1 MFKDIDKKYRYTGN
15 DLGATYKKDKTVF
28 KVWSPLADEA
38 AVLLYHKCTDE
49 KPYRRLPMTKSKEG
63 VWSKVAHGDLNGVYY
78 TYQINHDG
86 LIEETI
92 DIYAKTA
99 GVNGIMGMVIDME
112 ETNPAGWDSYEPIKL
127 ESYTDAV
134 LYELHVR
141 DFSIDKSGH
150 FCYKG
155 RFLAFVEK
163 GLVNDAG
170 DPVGIDHIKDLGV
183 THVHLMPC
191 FDYQT
196 VDEADYH
203 RPQFNW
209 GYDPMNFNVPEGSYS
224 TNPFNGKTRVAEFKR
239 LIHALHSAGIGVIM
253 DVVYNH
259 TYATA
264 DSCFTKTFPKY
275 YYRQW
280 EDTEYYANGSGCG
293 NEVATERFMVRKYIV
308 DSLVYWA
315 TEYKI
320 DGFRF
325 DLMGLYDKD
334 TINII
339 YDTLHAINP
348 NIIIYGE
355 GWTGS
360 DSALEYSKRAMK
372 LNARHVP
379 HAAFFSDDFR
389 DTVKGNNFEN
399 GDRGYVNG
407 TSGNEE
413 YVKEVMC
420 GRVKHPQIPNLENYA
435 WTDTPQQT
443 VNYVEAH
450 DNLTLWDKLHYTNAT
465 EPTAVRI
472 QMDKMAAAM
481 VFLSQG
487 IPFIQ
492 AGQEFLR
499 SKPLPGGAYD
509 HNSYNAPDIVN
520 SIKWNRKSEF
530 IDVYNYYKGLIAL
543 RKAHT
548 AFRFPT
554 RELIGKNM
562 NFFSRLPQ
570 KVVGFSLTGDCSLEE
585 IIVFLN
591 PNNYDINLYAFGKYN
606 VYADG
611 DRAGTEPLY
620 TVEGNYSVK
629 AYSIIVLGRPYPENN
644 NENNDK

>member
-112 ETNPAGWDSYEPIKL
+112 ETNPAGWNSYEPIKL

-280 EDTEYYANGSGCG
+280 ADTEYYANGSGCG

-420 GRVKHPQIPNLENYA
+420 GRVKHPQIPNLEKYA

-465 EPTAVRI
+465 DSTAVRI

-620 TVEGNYSVK
+620 TVEGDYSVK

>member
-141 DFSIDKSGH
+141 DFSIDESGH

-280 EDTEYYANGSGCG
+280 TDTEYYANGSGCG

-372 LNARHVP
+372 FNARHVP

-420 GRVKHPQIPNLENYA
+420 GRVKHPQIPNLEKYA

-465 EPTAVRI
+465 DPTAVRI

-606 VYADG
+606 VYADS

>member
-280 EDTEYYANGSGCG
+280 TDTEYYANGSGCG

-420 GRVKHPQIPNLENYA
+420 GRVKHPQIPNLEKYA

-465 EPTAVRI
+465 DPTAVRI

>member
-15 DLGATYKKDKTVF
+15 DLGATYKKDKTEF

-141 DFSIDKSGH
+141 DFSIDESGH

-280 EDTEYYANGSGCG
+280 ADTEYYANGSGCG

-348 NIIIYGE
+348 NVIIYGE

-450 DNLTLWDKLHYTNAT
+450 DNLTLWDNHYTNAT